1 MKRGK
6 IMEIKINTEYIK
18 LDQLLK
24 YANLVENGSSAKE
37 MILEGRVLVD
47 NEVEVRRG
55 RKIYRGMIVEFE
67 GERVEIK

>member
-1 MKRGK
+1 
-6 IMEIKINTEYIK
+6 MEIKINTEYIK

>member
-1 MKRGK
+1 
-6 IMEIKINTEYIK
+6 MEIKINTEYIK

-67 GERVEIK
+67 GERVEVK

>member
-1 MKRGK
+1 
-6 IMEIKINTEYIK
+6 MEIKINTEYIK

-24 YANLVENGSSAKE
+24 YANLVENGGSAKE
-37 MILEGRVLVD
+37 MILAGRVLVD
-47 NEVEVRRG
+47 NEVELRRG